1 MNRILHCSLR
11 FAAVSLAAIAVVA
24 AKVEDPPLR
33 GYTAESSKAQREWEA
48 KFRAIPDP
56 VRIRESLRVLS
67 SRPNHLGS
75 PHQKQNAEMLR
86 DQFRSYGWQAEIEEF
101 SVLFPTPKERVLEM
115 VAPTK
120 FVARIDEPALKED
133 PTSGQKS
140 EQLPTYNSYSGDG
153 DVTAPLVYVNYG
165 TPTDYEELDR
175 RGISVR
181 GAIVIARYGG
191 SWRGI
196 KPKVAY
202 EHGAVGCLIYSDPKD
217 DGYAQG
223 EVYPAG
229 AWRPK
234 DGAQRGSVMDMPVY
248 PGDPLT
254 PGIGS
259 TKDAKRLDF
268 KDAVTIMKIPVMP
281 ISYADAQPM
290 LAAMTGPVA
299 PDGWRGALPI
309 TYRIGPG
316 AARVHLKLAFDWKQ
330 TPLYDVIARLP
341 GSTWADEWVMRGN
354 HMDGWVN
361 GAADP
366 LSGLVAELEEAR
378 AMGEL
383 YKQGWRPKRTIVYMA
398 WDGEE
403 HGLIGST
410 EWAETHATELQRKAV
425 LYVNSDGNGRGFLN
439 AEGSHYLENLV
450 NTVARDVE
458 DPETRQSVWKRWQ
471 AAVIRNGDAKAKGE
485 ARGGRADLRIAA
497 LGSGSDYTPFIQHLG
512 LPTLNLGFG
521 GEGGGGVYH
530 SIYDSFAWYSRFSDT
545 TFTYGRAL
553 AQTVGS
559 IIMRTANAEVLP
571 FQFDH
576 LAETAR
582 GYAAE
587 IKALRDAEAA
597 RIAET
602 DRQLDDGVFAATN
615 DPWNPLQPPKR
626 EALAPSLEFSAVD
639 NAVDSLTRAAQRYE
653 RAQTVAIAANLASIA
668 LGQVNALLLTADQ
681 ELLLAEGLPKRPWF
695 KHSLYAPGLYTG
707 YGVKTMPGP
716 REAIDNHD
724 WKSANVELARVAGA
738 LDKEAALLHKAA
750 LLLEKRNVVP

>member
-1 MNRILHCSLR
+1 MTRTVRI
-11 FAAVSLAAIAVVA
+11 AAVSLAATALIAA
-24 AKVEDPPLR
+24 RIEDPPLR
-33 GYTAESSKAQREWEA
+33 GYTTESSKVQREWEG
-48 KFRAIPDP
+48 KFRAIPEAG
-56 VRIRESLRVLS
+56 RLRENLRLLS
-67 SRPNHLGS
+67 ARPNHLGS
-75 PHQKQNAEMLR
+75 AYQKENAVRVR
-86 DQFRSYGWQAEIEEF
+86 DLFRSYGWQAEIEEY
-101 SVLFPTPKERVLEM
+101 SVLFPTPRERVLEM

-120 FVARIDEPALKED
+120 FTARIDEPVLKED
-133 PTSGQKS
+133 ATSGQKT

-165 TPTDYEELDR
+165 TPADYEILEQ

-229 AWRPK
+229 PWRPK
-234 DGAQRGSVMDMPVY
+234 DGVQRGSVMDMPVY

-254 PGIGS
+254 PGVGA
-259 TKDAKRLDF
+259 TADAKRLDV
-268 KDAVTIMKIPVMP
+268 KDAATIMKIPVMP

-290 LAAMTGPVA
+290 LAAITGPVA
-299 PDGWRGALPI
+299 PDAWRGGLPL

-330 TPLYDVIARLP
+330 TPLYDVIAKLP

-361 GAADP
+361 GASDP

-383 YKQGWRPKRTIVYMA
+383 YKQGWRPRRTIVYMA

-410 EWAETHATELQRKAV
+410 EWAEHHDAELQKKAV
-425 LYVNSDGNGRGFLN
+425 LYLNTDGNGRGFLGV
-439 AEGSHYLENLV
+439 EGSHYLENLV
-450 NTVARDVE
+450 NAVARDVT
-458 DPETRQSVWKRWQ
+458 DPETGGTVWKRWQ
-471 AAVIRNGDAKAKGE
+471 SAVIRNGDTKAKAE
-485 ARGGRADLRIAA
+485 ARGGRPDLHIGA

-512 LPTLNLGFG
+512 IPTLNMGFG

-530 SIYDSFAWYSRFSDT
+530 SIYDSFAWYTRFADT

-553 AQTVGS
+553 AQTVGTT
-559 IIMRTANAEVLP
+559 IMRTANADVLP
-571 FQFDH
+571 YQFEQ

-582 GYAAE
+582 GYATE
-587 IKALRDAEAA
+587 LKALRESEAA

-602 DRQLDDGVFAATN
+602 ARQLDEGVFTATN
-615 DPWNPLQPPKR
+615 DPWSPLQPPKR
-626 EALAPSLEFSAVD
+626 EALAPNLEFSRLD
-639 NAVDSLTRAAQRYE
+639 NSLDSLTRASQRYE
-653 RAQTVAIAANLASIA
+653 RAQAAAIAQNLASIA
-668 LGQVNALLLTADQ
+668 LGQLNGLLRTADQ
-681 ELLLAEGLPKRPWF
+681 ELLLPEGLPKRPWF

-707 YGVKTMPGP
+707 YGVKTMPGA
-716 REAIDNHD
+716 REAIDGHD
-724 WKSANVELARVAGA
+724 WARANTELVRIAGA
-738 LDKEAALLHKAA
+738 LDKEAALIHKAA
-750 LLLEKRNVVP
+750 NVLEKKNVVP

>member
-1 MNRILHCSLR
+1 MSRLIRL
-11 FAAVSLAAIAVVA
+11 FALPVVA
-24 AKVEDPPLR
+24 VLLVAATPEDPPLR
-33 GYTAESSKAQREWEA
+33 GFTAESSKVQREWEA
-48 KFRAIPDP
+48 KFRAIPDAG
-56 VRIRESLRVLS
+56 RIRETLRLLS
-67 SRPNHLGS
+67 ARPNHLGS
-75 PHQKQNAEMLR
+75 PHQKQNAEYLR
-86 DQFRSYGWQAEIEEF
+86 DQFRSWGWQAELEEF
-101 SVLFPTPKERVLEM
+101 HVLFPTPRERLLEM

-120 FVARIDEPALKED
+120 FVARLEEPALKED
-133 PTSGQKS
+133 ATSGQKA

-165 TPTDYEELDR
+165 TPADYEELER

-202 EHGAVGCLIYSDPKD
+202 EHGAVGCLIYSDPRD

-229 AWRPK
+229 PWRPK
-234 DGAQRGSVMDMPVY
+234 DGVQRGSVMDMPVH

-254 PGIGS
+254 PNIGA
-259 TKDAKRLDF
+259 TRDARRLDQ

-281 ISYADAQPM
+281 ISYADAQPL

-299 PDGWRGALPI
+299 PAAWRGALPI

-316 AARVHLKLAFDWKQ
+316 PARVRLKLAFDWKI
-330 TPLYDVIARLP
+330 TPLYNVIARIP
-341 GSTWADEWVMRGN
+341 GSTWPDEWVVRGN

-361 GAADP
+361 GAQDP
-366 LSGLVAELEEAR
+366 LSGLVPQLEEAR

-383 YKQGWRPKRTIVYMA
+383 LKQGWRPKRTIVYAA

-410 EWAETHATELQRKAV
+410 EWAELHADELQRKAV
-425 LYVNSDGNGRGFLN
+425 MYLNTDGNGRGFLQ
-439 AEGSHYLENLV
+439 AGGSHYLEHLV
-450 NTVARDVE
+450 NSVARDVE
-458 DPETRQSVWKRWQ
+458 DPETKQSVWKRWQ
-471 AAVIRNGDAKAKGE
+471 AAVIRNGDAKAKAE
-485 ARGGRADLRIAA
+485 ARGGRADLRIDA

-512 LPTLNLGFG
+512 IPTLNMGFG
-521 GEGGGGVYH
+521 GEDGGGIYH
-530 SIYDSFAWYSRFSDT
+530 SIYDSFSWYTRFSDT
-545 TFTYGRAL
+545 TFAYGRAL
-553 AQTVGS
+553 AQTAGS
-559 IIMRTANAEVLP
+559 IILRTAGADVLP

-582 GYAAE
+582 GYATE
-587 IKALRDAEAA
+587 VKALRDSEAA

-602 DRQLDDGVFAATN
+602 ARQHDEGVFDATN
-615 DPWNPLQPPKR
+615 DPWNPLRPPRR
-626 EALAPSLEFSAVD
+626 EPLAPNLEFSALD
-639 NAVDSLTRAAQRYE
+639 NAVDSLARAAQRYE
-653 RAQTVAIAANLASIA
+653 RAHTLAVAANLGAIA
-668 LGQVNALLLTADQ
+668 FGPLNALLRTADQ
-681 ELLLAEGLPKRPWF
+681 ELLLPEGLPKRPWF
-695 KHSLYAPGLYTG
+695 RHSLYAPGLYTG

-716 REAIDNHD
+716 REAIDQHD

-738 LDKEAALLHKAA
+738 LDREAALIHKAA
-750 LLLEKRNVVP
+750 ALLERRVVP

>member
-1 MNRILHCSLR
+1 MTLFARLTAVAV
-11 FAAVSLAAIAVVA
+11 AAVSLTAAR
-24 AKVEDPPLR
+24 VEDPPLR
-33 GYTAESSKAQREWEA
+33 GYTAASSRVQREWEG
-48 KFRAIPDP
+48 KFRAIPEAP
-56 VRIRESLRVLS
+56 RIREMLRVLS
-67 SRPNHLGS
+67 ARPNHLGS
-75 PHQKQNAEMLR
+75 AYQKENATRVR
-86 DQFRSYGWQAEIEEF
+86 DLFRSYGWQAEIEEY

-115 VAPTK
+115 VAPAK
-120 FVARIDEPALKED
+120 FVARIDEPVLKED
-133 PTSGQKS
+133 ATSGQKT

-165 TPTDYEELDR
+165 TPADYEILEQ

-229 AWRPK
+229 PWRPK
-234 DGAQRGSVMDMPVY
+234 DGVQRGSVMDMPVY

-254 PGIGS
+254 PGVGA
-259 TKDAKRLDF
+259 TKDAKRLDM
-268 KDAVTIMKIPVMP
+268 KDATTIMKIPVMP

-299 PDGWRGALPI
+299 PDGWRGGLPL

-316 AARVHLKLAFDWKQ
+316 PARVHLKLSFNWTQ
-330 TPLYDVIARLP
+330 TPLYDVIAKLP

-361 GAADP
+361 GASDP
-366 LSGLVAELEEAR
+366 LSGLAPELEEAR

-410 EWAETHATELQRKAV
+410 EWAENHAEELQKKAV
-425 LYVNSDGNGRGFLN
+425 LYLNTDGNGRGFLS

-450 NTVARDVE
+450 NAVARDVT
-458 DPETRQSVWKRWQ
+458 DPETGGTVWKRWQ
-471 AAVIRNGDAKAKGE
+471 AAVIRTGDAKAKGE
-485 ARGGRADLRIAA
+485 ARGGRADLHIGA

-512 LPTLNLGFG
+512 IPTLNMGFG

-530 SIYDSFAWYSRFSDT
+530 SIYDSFSWYTRFSDT
-545 TFTYGRAL
+545 SFVYGRAL
-553 AQTVGS
+553 AQTVGTL
-559 IIMRTANAEVLP
+559 IMRTANAEVLP
-571 FQFDH
+571 FQFDQ
-576 LAETAR
+576 LVETAR
-582 GYAAE
+582 GYSTE
-587 IKALRDAEAA
+587 LKALRDAEASK
-597 RIAET
+597 IAET
-602 DRQLDDGVFAATN
+602 NRQLDEGVVAATN
-615 DPWNPLQPPKR
+615 DPWNSLQPPRR
-626 EALAPSLEFSAVD
+626 EALVPSLEFSSVD
-639 NAVDSLTRAAQRYE
+639 NALDSLTRAAQRYE
-653 RAQTVAIAANLASIA
+653 RAQVLATAQNLAGIA
-668 LGQVNALLLTADQ
+668 LGQVNTLLRTADQ
-681 ELLLAEGLPKRPWF
+681 EMLLPDGLPKRPWF

-707 YGVKTMPGP
+707 YGVKTMPGA
-716 REAIDNHD
+716 REAIDSHD
-724 WKSANVELARVAGA
+724 WSMANIQLARIAGA
-738 LDKEAALLHKAA
+738 LDKEAMLLQKAA
-750 LLLEKRNVVP
+750 SVLEKKNVVP

>member
-1 MNRILHCSLR
+1 MKRTIRYIGLSFVGVAL
-11 FAAVSLAAIAVVA
+11 VA

-33 GYTAESSKAQREWEA
+33 GYTIESSKVQREWEA
-48 KFRAIPDP
+48 KFRAVPEP
-56 VRIRESLRVLS
+56 SRIRETLRVLS
-67 SRPNHLGS
+67 ARPNHLGS
-75 PHQKQNAEMLR
+75 AYQKENATRVR
-86 DQFRSYGWQAEIEEF
+86 DMFRSYGWQAEIEEY

-120 FVARIDEPALKED
+120 FVARIDEPVLKED
-133 PTSGQKS
+133 ATSGQKT

-165 TPTDYEELDR
+165 TPADYDELDK

-223 EVYPAG
+223 EVYPIG
-229 AWRPK
+229 PWRPK
-234 DGAQRGSVMDMPVY
+234 DGVQRGSVMDMPVY

-254 PGIGS
+254 PGVGA

-268 KDAVTIMKIPVMP
+268 KDAATIMKIPVMP

-299 PDGWRGALPI
+299 PESWRGALPL

-316 AARVHLKLAFDWKQ
+316 AARIHLKLAFDWKQ
-330 TPLYDVIARLP
+330 TPLYDVIAKLP
-341 GSTWADEWVMRGN
+341 GATWPDEWVMRGN

-361 GAADP
+361 GASDP
-366 LSGLVAELEEAR
+366 LSGLAPELEEAR
-378 AMGEL
+378 ALGEL

-410 EWAETHATELQRKAV
+410 EWAEHHGDELQRKAV
-425 LYVNSDGNGRGFLN
+425 MYLNTDGNGRGFLN

-450 NTVARDVE
+450 NSVARDVT
-458 DPETRQSVWKRWQ
+458 DPETGGTVWKRWQ
-471 AAVIRNGDAKAKGE
+471 SAVISRGDAKAKAE
-485 ARGGRADLRIAA
+485 ARGARADLRIAA

-512 LPTLNLGFG
+512 IPTLNLGFG

-530 SIYDSFAWYSRFSDT
+530 SIYDSFTHYTRFSDT
-545 TFTYGRAL
+545 TFVYGRAL
-553 AQTVGS
+553 AQTVGTV
-559 IIMRTANAEVLP
+559 IMRTANAEVLP
-571 FQFDH
+571 YQFDQ
-576 LAETAR
+576 LVETAR

-587 IKALRDAEAA
+587 LKVLRDAEAA
-597 RIAET
+597 KITET
-602 DRQLDDGVFAATN
+602 NRLIDDGVFAAMT
-615 DPWNPLQPPKR
+615 DPWNPMQPPRR
-626 EALAPSLEFSAVD
+626 EAPVPNLEFSGVD
-639 NAVDSLTRAAQRYE
+639 NALDSLARASQRYE
-653 RAQTVAIAANLASIA
+653 RAQATAIAANLASIA
-668 LGQVNALLLTADQ
+668 LGQVNGLLKMADQ
-681 ELLLAEGLPKRPWF
+681 EMLLADGLPKRPWF

-707 YGVKTMPGP
+707 YGVKTMPGA
-716 REAIDNHD
+716 REAIDSHD
-724 WKSANVELARVAGA
+724 WGMANVQLTRIAGA
-738 LDKEAALLHKAA
+738 LDKEAALIHKAA
-750 LLLEKRNVVP
+750 NVLEKKNVVP

>member
-1 MNRILHCSLR
+1 MNRSIRYAALS
-11 FAAVSLAAIAVVA
+11 FAGVVLMAATI
-24 AKVEDPPLR
+24 EDPPLR
-33 GYTAESSKAQREWEA
+33 GYTAESSKAQREWEG
-48 KFRAIPDP
+48 KFRAIPEP
-56 VRIRESLRVLS
+56 SRIRESLRILS
-67 SRPNHLGS
+67 ARPNHLGS
-75 PHQKQNAEMLR
+75 PYQKENATRVR
-86 DQFRSYGWQAEIEEF
+86 DWFRSYGWQAEIEEY

-120 FVARIDEPALKED
+120 FVARIDEPVLKED
-133 PTSGQKS
+133 ATSGQKT

-165 TPTDYEELDR
+165 TPADYDELDK

-217 DGYAQG
+217 DGYLQG
-223 EVYPAG
+223 DVYPVG
-229 AWRPK
+229 PWRPK
-234 DGAQRGSVMDMPVY
+234 DGVQRGSVMDMPVY
-248 PGDPLT
+248 HGDPLT
-254 PGIGS
+254 PGVGA
-259 TKDAKRLDF
+259 TADAKRLDI

-290 LAAMTGPVA
+290 LAAITGVVA
-299 PDGWRGALPI
+299 PEAWRGGLPI

-316 AARVHLKLAFDWKQ
+316 AARVHLKLAFNWKQ
-330 TPLYDVIARLP
+330 TPLYDVIAKLP
-341 GSTWADEWVMRGN
+341 GSTWPDEWVMRGN

-410 EWAETHATELQRKAV
+410 EWAEHHGDELQKKAV
-425 LYVNSDGNGRGFLN
+425 MYLNTDGNGRGFLN

-450 NTVARDVE
+450 NAVARDVT
-458 DPETRQSVWKRWQ
+458 DPETGGSVWKRWQ
-471 AAVIRNGDAKAKGE
+471 AAVISRGDAKAKGE

-512 LPTLNLGFG
+512 IPTLNLGFG

-530 SIYDSFAWYSRFSDT
+530 SIYDSFNWYTKFADT

-553 AQTVGS
+553 AQTVGTL
-559 IIMRTANAEVLP
+559 IMRTANAEVLP
-571 FQFDH
+571 YQFDQ
-576 LAETAR
+576 LVETAR
-582 GYAAE
+582 GYSAE
-587 IKALRDAEAA
+587 LKALRDGEAA
-597 RIAET
+597 KIAET
-602 DRQLDDGVFAATN
+602 NRQLDEGVIAATM

-626 EALAPSLEFSAVD
+626 EALVPNIDFSKVD
-639 NAVDSLTRAAQRYE
+639 NALDSLARASQRYE
-653 RAQTVAIAANLASIA
+653 RAQMTAIAANLASIA
-668 LGQVNALLLTADQ
+668 LGQVNGLLKTADQ
-681 ELLLAEGLPKRPWF
+681 EMLLADGLPKRPWF

-707 YGVKTMPGP
+707 YGVKTMPGA
-716 REAIDNHD
+716 REAMDNHD
-724 WKSANVELARVAGA
+724 WAMASTQLTRIAGA

-750 LLLEKRNVVP
+750 NVLEKKNVVP

>member
-1 MNRILHCSLR
+1 MTRTIRL
-11 FAAVSLAAIAVVA
+11 AAVSLVAIPLIAATL
-24 AKVEDPPLR
+24 EDPPLR
-33 GYTAESSKAQREWEA
+33 GYSADASKVQREWEA
-48 KFRAIPDP
+48 KFRAIPEP
-56 VRIRESLRVLS
+56 SRIRENLRLLS
-67 SRPNHLGS
+67 ARPNHLGS
-75 PHQKQNAEMLR
+75 AYQKENATRVR
-86 DQFRSYGWQAEIEEF
+86 DLFRSYGWQAEIEEY

-120 FVARIDEPALKED
+120 FVARIDEPVLKED
-133 PTSGQKS
+133 PTSGQKA

-165 TPTDYEELDR
+165 TPADYDELDK

-229 AWRPK
+229 PWRPK
-234 DGAQRGSVMDMPVY
+234 DGVQRGSVMDMPVY

-254 PGIGS
+254 PGVGA
-259 TKDAKRLDF
+259 TKDAKRLDI

-281 ISYADAQPM
+281 ISYADAQPL

-299 PDGWRGALPI
+299 PESWRGGLPL

-316 AARVHLKLAFDWKQ
+316 AARVHLKLSFNWNQ
-330 TPLYDVIARLP
+330 TPLYNVIAKLP

-361 GAADP
+361 GASDP

-378 AMGEL
+378 ALGEI

-410 EWAETHATELQRKAV
+410 EWAEHHGDELQQKAV
-425 LYVNSDGNGRGFLN
+425 MYLNTDGNGRGFLS

-450 NTVARDVE
+450 NAVARDVT
-458 DPETRQSVWKRWQ
+458 DPETGGTVWKRWQ
-471 AAVIRNGDAKAKGE
+471 AAVIARGDAKAKGE

-512 LPTLNLGFG
+512 IPTLNLGFG

-530 SIYDSFAWYSRFSDT
+530 SIYDSFTWYSRFADT
-545 TFTYGRAL
+545 TFIYGRAL
-553 AQTVGS
+553 AQTVGTV
-559 IIMRTANAEVLP
+559 IMRTANADVLP
-571 FQFDH
+571 YQFDN

-587 IKALRDAEAA
+587 LKALRDAEAA
-597 RIAET
+597 KIAEVN
-602 DRQLDDGVFAATN
+602 RQHDEGVFTAMN
-615 DPWNPLQPPKR
+615 DPWNPLQPPQR
-626 EALAPSLEFSAVD
+626 EVNAPIIEFARLDNSL
-639 NAVDSLTRAAQRYE
+639 DSLTRAAQRYE
-653 RAQTVAIAANLASIA
+653 RMQATAIIQNLGAVA
-668 LGQVNALLLTADQ
+668 LGQANALLRTADQ
-681 ELLLAEGLPKRPWF
+681 EMLLAEGLPRRPWF

-707 YGVKTMPGP
+707 YGVKTMPGA
-716 REAIDNHD
+716 REALDSHD
-724 WKSANVELARVAGA
+724 WATANRELIRISGA
-738 LDKEAALLHKAA
+738 LDKEAALIHKAA
-750 LLLEKRNVVP
+750 TVLERKSVVP